1 MSSLIDLLNLE
12 SRDQGTS
19 LRYSKGYGNKEI
31 LNFYEDQLRK
41 KLSESSNSRWEIA
54 LTIANLARSASWT
67 AYSAETRK
75 LWDDWFSSHNLT
87 EANPY
92 DPLGLKVWNSTNSIY
107 LFTFLKEKFGL
118 GRTTVYNYLEVV
130 DEFATYIEEEGKEP
144 YYSINEEAKYF
155 QFFQLVEMTS
165 LSYHERKVIKPNWTR
180 EMIRAYKKE
189 LREKD
194 KPKKAIQ
201 PAEQVEAEEPPMTEE
216 QQRFAKYSKND
227 LINEVVKLEKELE
240 SLKKQI
246 EVVLTVDNSS
256 EETVSRTEV
265 KRAIS
270 GAVEALLKQYN
281 YEINLNGRKQSSK
294 AFAGNVADGFMNDF
308 FVSDSG
314 KKILASKPDKAFKV
328 FAS

>member
-1 MSSLIDLLNLE
+1 MSLIDLLNAE

-19 LRYSKGYGNKEI
+19 LRYSKSYGNKEV
-31 LNFYEDQLRK
+31 LNFYEEQLRK
-41 KLSESSNSRWEIA
+41 KLSESSNSCWEIA
-54 LTIANLARSASWT
+54 LTIANLARSAAWT
-67 AYSAETRK
+67 AFSAETRK
-75 LWDDWFSSHNLT
+75 LWDDWFVSHRIT
-87 EANPY
+87 EQNPY

-130 DEFATYIEEEGKEP
+130 DTFATYIVEDGKEP
-144 YYSINEEAKYF
+144 YYSINEEAKYY

-165 LSYHERKVIKPNWTR
+165 LTYQERKVIKPNWTR

-194 KPKKAIQ
+194 KPKKEIQ
-201 PAEQVEAEEPPMTEE
+201 PAEQVEAEEPPMTEA
-216 QQRFAKYSKND
+216 QQRFAKFSRND
-227 LINEVVKLEKELE
+227 LIDEVVKLEEKIATLEKQAE
-240 SLKKQI
+240 SLLELQNSFTN
-246 EVVLTVDNSS
+246 TVN
-256 EETVSRTEV
+256 RTEV

-281 YEINLNGRKQSSK
+281 YEITLCGRKQGAK
-294 AFAGNVADGFMNDF
+294 AFAGNVAKGFINDF

-314 KKILASKPDKAFKV
+314 KSILASKPG
-328 FAS
+328 SISS